1 VRRRRRAPRR
11 RCAAAARAAPHPPA
25 RRAPR
30 PAGVPSEFNEFLPKD
45 CEEYKRWKAAG
56 GAAAPPPPAAGVEGA
71 LAGLALDGG
80 AGGAEGAEGAEGAAA
95 AGDAAAGDAAAP
107 DAVKKKKKVKLPSA
121 VVLERN
127 TRNKKKCITTVA
139 GLDQF
144 GVKLAEAA
152 KLFGKKFAS
161 GASATKAPDGTPQI
175 DIQGDVLDGAAALI
189 VKTYK
194 EVSKEHVFVVEG
206 KKRVAYFGAD
216 GEPAAPPKEKR

>member
-1 VRRRRRAPRR
+1 VRRRRAPPPAPAPR
-11 RCAAAARAAPHPPA
+11 PHPPA
-25 RRAPR
+25 RRVPR

-56 GAAAPPPPAAGVEGA
+56 GAAAPPPPPAGVEGA

-80 AGGAEGAEGAEGAAA
+80 AGGAEGAEGAEGGDGAAA
-95 AGDAAAGDAAAP
+95 VGGAAAGDAAAP

-189 VKTYK
+189 VKTYE
-194 EVSKEHVFVVEG
+194 EVAKEHVFVVEG